1 MPAALAQI
9 GGAKVTYFDHLA
21 FSDALRANPPA
32 NGFTDMDTPC
42 QPTYPDVKPACANPD
57 SHYYW
62 DEWHPTRK
70 VHALAA
76 KAMLKALP

>member
-1 MPAALAQI
+1 
-9 GGAKVTYFDHLA
+9 
-21 FSDALRANPPA
+21 
-32 NGFTDMDTPC
+32 MDTPC